1 MCPPFAISHK
11 KAASNGS
18 IAADRLIF
26 GRPIPSPSL
35 SRGRTSMPDLR
46 RCVKASSSHLPVNIY
61 APASRMMCQTITNLL
76 PSGSDYEKAYPRNT
90 SRHRGRFIC
99 CTG

>member
-35 SRGRTSMPDLR
+35 SRGTNIVHESQG
-46 RCVKASSSHLPVNIY
+46 AVNF
-61 APASRMMCQTITNLL
+61 A
-76 PSGSDYEKAYPRNT
+76 KNT
-90 SRHRGRFIC
+90 SRGDYSMVSFPS
-99 CTG
+99 

>member
-35 SRGRTSMPDLR
+35 SRGRRKTTRIKRFVSNCDYRSFDWRRYPDGERNVIENGTSL
-46 RCVKASSSHLPVNIY
+46 
-61 APASRMMCQTITNLL
+61 
-76 PSGSDYEKAYPRNT
+76 
-90 SRHRGRFIC
+90 
-99 CTG
+99 

>member
-35 SRGRTSMPDLR
+35 SRGRDILPESQVA
-46 RCVKASSSHLPVNIY
+46 VKSK
-61 APASRMMCQTITNLL
+61 APRTF
-76 PSGSDYEKAYPRNT
+76 E
-90 SRHRGRFIC
+90 RGA
-99 CTG
+99 